1 MNAAQ
6 NIVDKF
12 GGQTN
17 LSQLI
22 GKGQSTVAHWVKT
35 GLIPAKWRAPLLK
48 LAIEN
53 KIELTSEDFDL
64 SPDDFP
70 SANSNL
76 PKVQY
81 YGDLPLA
88 GVTLSAAIID
98 GKRILSERSIAN
110 AFGIKGGGAYWS
122 RKKIDSSAVLP
133 EYLSA
138 NYLKPFIS
146 KELEEKLV
154 SAVEYIS
161 ISGVKSKGIEATVL
175 SDICDV
181 YITAK
186 KAYDKSNIENENLN
200 IVAENAYALIKA
212 FAKVGIIA
220 LVDEATGYEKVR
232 EKSELQKFL
241 EKFLLEEKGKLV
253 RTYPDEFF
261 EAIFKMKGYSW
272 LNINSGQKPQWVG
285 KIIND
290 VVYSRIAPNVLEV
303 LREKNP
309 VVNKKKGYRKS
320 KHTQWIEPEYGH
332 AKLKEHLH
340 FITLLAKASGYDWKS
355 FKVLLD
361 KSLPKFN
368 SDGSQDLQFDFPTT

>member
-1 MNAAQ
+1 MNAAE
-6 NIVDKF
+6 NIVNKF
-12 GGQTN
+12 GGQSA
-17 LSQLI
+17 LAEQI
-22 GKGQSTVAHWVKT
+22 GKGQSTIAHWVKT
-35 GLIPAKWRAPLLK
+35 GLIPAKWRTPLLK
-48 LAIEN
+48 LALE
-53 KIELTSEDFDL
+53 KQIELTSEDFDL
-64 SPDDFP
+64 SPEDFP
-70 SANSNL
+70 SINSNL

-88 GVTLSAAIID
+88 GVTLSAAIVD

-146 KELEEKLV
+146 KELEDKLV

-186 KAYDKSNIENENLN
+186 KAYDKSKVENENLN

-220 LVDEATGYEKVR
+220 LVDEATGYEKIR
-232 EKSELQKFL
+232 EKNELQKFL
-241 EKFLLEEKGKLV
+241 EKFFLEEKAKFV
-253 RTYPDEFF
+253 TTYPDEFF
-261 EAIFKMKGYSW
+261 EAIFKMKGFSW
-272 LNINSGQKPQWVG
+272 KNINDGRKPLWVG
-285 KIIND
+285 HVIND
-290 VVYSRIAPNVLEV
+290 VVYSRIAPRVLDV

-309 VVNKKKGYRKS
+309 VLNKKGYRKS
-320 KHTQWIEPEYGH
+320 KHTQWIDPEYGH

-340 FITLLAKASGYDWKS
+340 FVTLLAKASGYDWKS

>member
-35 GLIPAKWRAPLLK
+35 GLIPAKWRAPLLE
-48 LAIEN
+48 LAL
-53 KIELTSEDFDL
+53 KQQIELTSEDFDL

-70 SANSNL
+70 SPNSNL
-76 PKVQY
+76 PKALY
-81 YGDLPLA
+81 YGDLPLN
-88 GVTLSAAIID
+88 GITLSAAVVD
-98 GKRILSERSIAN
+98 GKRLLSERSLAN

-138 NYLKPFIS
+138 NYLKNFITN
-146 KELEEKLV
+146 ELREKLKG
-154 SAVEYIS
+154 AVEYIS
-161 ISGVKSKGIEATVL
+161 VSGVKSKGIEATIL

-181 YITAK
+181 YISAK
-186 KAYDKSNIENENLN
+186 KAYDKQKIEVETLS
-200 IVAENAYALIKA
+200 VVSENAYGMLKG

-220 LVDEATGYEKVR
+220 LVDEVTGYEKIR
-232 EKSELQKFL
+232 EKTELQKFL
-241 EKFLLEEKGKLV
+241 EKFLLEEKSKLIS
-253 RTYPDEFF
+253 TYPDEFF
-261 EAIFKMKGYSW
+261 EAIFRMKGYSW
-272 LNINSGQKPQWVG
+272 KNVNDGKKPLWVG
-285 KIIND
+285 HIIND
-290 VVYSRIAPNVLEV
+290 VVYSRIAPKVLEI

-309 VVNKKKGYRKS
+309 VLNKKGYRRS
-320 KHTQWIEPEYGH
+320 KHTQYIDPEYGH
-332 AKLKEHLH
+332 QKLKEHLNI
-340 FITLLAKASGYDWKS
+340 ITVLARAAGYNWET
-355 FKVLLD
+355 FKKLLD

-368 SDGSQDLQFDFPTT
+368 KDGSMDLEFNFPEKQ